1 MKIKLQRKSE
11 LALYAFRPSAICLF
25 RQINRRSTA
34 NASVDIVRLYEQV
47 KSLDF
52 YLFILLN
59 LFRSYPVQ
67 PPRSKDFTLGTFISL
82 QSSEDRE
89 ILM

>member
-1 MKIKLQRKSE
+1 MKIKLQRKPQ
-11 LALYAFRPSAICLF
+11 LAPYGFRPSAICQF
-25 RQINRRSTA
+25 PQINRRSTA
-34 NASVDIVRLYEQV
+34 NASVDIVRLHEQL

-67 PPRSKDFTLGTFISL
+67 PPPSKDFTLGTFISL

-89 ILM
+89 ILR